1 MIIHNHFDNSENRF
15 EHRVELPF
23 DSDRKRMSVIV
34 INKTTN
40 QVLMLSKGADT
51 KMMDRIN
58 IEPQILH
65 EMNRANKAFSKESL
79 RVLILANKELDR
91 EKFFE
96 WEKRYLIAK
105 SKNET
110 LSYLFDEIE
119 KDLSFVGS
127 TAIEDK
133 LQDGVPDTIFT
144 LISCG
149 IRIWVLTGDKKET
162 AEEIAK
168 SCLFINDNMFIEY
181 FSCEDLNKISDQI
194 NERISEFEIDLNN
207 SIDFNK
213 TTSIIRKKRNKEMS
227 ILIDGAALEIIFKD
241 QDLCKKFFYLS
252 LVSKSVIC
260 CRVSPKQKAKV
271 VNLAKNYGN
280 WITLSIGDG
289 ANDVPMIMEAH
300 IGVGIEGKEG
310 TQAVRSSDFSI
321 GQFRFLQKLLL
332 IYGRNG

>member
-133 LQDGVPDTIFT
+133 LQDGVPDTIFP
-144 LISCG
+144 LIS
-149 IRIWVLTGDKKET
+149 
-162 AEEIAK
+162 
-168 SCLFINDNMFIEY
+168 
-181 FSCEDLNKISDQI
+181 
-194 NERISEFEIDLNN
+194 
-207 SIDFNK
+207 
-213 TTSIIRKKRNKEMS
+213 
-227 ILIDGAALEIIFKD
+227 
-241 QDLCKKFFYLS
+241 
-252 LVSKSVIC
+252 
-260 CRVSPKQKAKV
+260 
-271 VNLAKNYGN
+271 
-280 WITLSIGDG
+280 
-289 ANDVPMIMEAH
+289 
-300 IGVGIEGKEG
+300 
-310 TQAVRSSDFSI
+310 
-321 GQFRFLQKLLL
+321 
-332 IYGRNG
+332 